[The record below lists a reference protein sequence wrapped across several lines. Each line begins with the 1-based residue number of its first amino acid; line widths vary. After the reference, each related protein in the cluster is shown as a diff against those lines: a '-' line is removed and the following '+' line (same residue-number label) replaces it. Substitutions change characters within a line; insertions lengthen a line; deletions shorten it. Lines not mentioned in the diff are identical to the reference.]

1 MKKVKEFLKSEQFK
15 ELVKYLI
22 FGVLTTVVSLLSF
35 KFFDAVLGQRLYLIS
50 NILSWILAVA
60 FAFVTNKLWV
70 FRSKNT
76 EKKVIFRELFSF
88 VTARIL
94 SLLIEEGGLWLLID
108 VLNMGKMQ
116 SFKIFS
122 FTVNGNLLAKVI
134 MQVVVVI
141 LNYIFS
147 KFIIFKKRE
156 EVSDES

>member
-1 MKKVKEFLKSEQFK
+1 MKKTKEFLKSEQFK

-122 FTVNGNLLAKVI
+122 FTFNGNLIAKII

-147 KFIIFKKRE
+147 KFIIFKKRG
-156 EVSDES
+156 EVPDES

>member
-1 MKKVKEFLKSEQFK
+1 MKRIKEFLKSEQFK

-22 FGVLTTVVSLLSF
+22 FGVLTTVVSILSF
-35 KFFDAVLGQRLYLIS
+35 KLFDVILGERLYLVS
-50 NILSWILAVA
+50 NVLSWILAVA

-88 VTARIL
+88 VSARIV
-94 SLLIEEGGLWLLID
+94 SLLIEEGGLWLLIE
-108 VLNMGKMQ
+108 VFSLNEMAP
-116 SFKIFS
+116 FKVFS
-122 FTVNGNLLAKVI
+122 FSVNGNLIAKII

-147 KFIIFKKRE
+147 KFFIFKKRNE
-156 EVSDES
+156 GRDES

>member
-1 MKKVKEFLKSEQFK
+1 MKKLKEFLKSEQFK
-15 ELVKYLI
+15 ELIKYLI
-22 FGVLTTVVSLLSF
+22 FGVLTTVVSLVSF
-35 KFFDAVLGQRLYLIS
+35 KIFDALLGQRLYLIS
-50 NILSWILAVA
+50 NIISWILAVA

-88 VTARIL
+88 VIARIL

-108 VLNMGKMQ
+108 VLKLSEMQ

-122 FTVNGNLLAKVI
+122 VTINGNLTAKVI

-147 KFIIFKKRE
+147 KFIIFKKRGE
-156 EVSDES
+156 QSDES